1 MAAPIP
7 AMTASR
13 WRSEHLTKQMNFSRR
28 TIVKAKTL
36 GLAIVALLTVNGVA
50 RAQISDAAVKI
61 GVLTDH
67 SGGFAYLVGKHSVEA
82 AQMAVDDFGGKVLG
96 KPITV
101 VTADHQNKPDIAAT
115 LSRKWFDTEGVDAI
129 TDVAGSA
136 VALATQEIA
145 RSRNKILLISGAA
158 TTELTGKACSDTTT
172 QWSYD
177 TYAFAKGT
185 ASQVTKQGGD
195 SWFFL
200 TSDYAFGHSLQKDAS
215 HFVEES
221 GGKVIGSVRFPFGSP
236 DFSSYLLQA
245 QASKAKVIGLAM
257 SGADLLT
264 AIKQAREFGIVQSG
278 QDLASL
284 VIYINDIEGVGL
296 DVAQG
301 LTLTT
306 SFYWD
311 ADEATRAWSKRY
323 MERSGGFIPNLIT
336 AGTYASVLHYL
347 KAVQAAGTDEGKAVA
362 AKMREIPVNDFYNKN
377 VEVRADGRVMHKTY
391 LMKVKS
397 PSESKYRGD
406 YYKVLAEMSGEQSF
420 KPLVESQCPL
430 VAKK

>member
-1 MAAPIP
+1 M
-7 AMTASR
+7 
-13 WRSEHLTKQMNFSRR
+13 
-28 TIVKAKTL
+28 KANTL
-36 GLAIVALLTVNGVA
+36 GLAITVLLIVSGAAN
-50 RAQISDAAVKI
+50 AQISDDAVKI

-96 KPITV
+96 KSITI

-115 LSRKWFDTEGVDAI
+115 LSRKWFDTEGVDAV

-158 TTELTGKACSDTTT
+158 TTELTGKACSATTS

-185 ASQVTKQGGD
+185 ASQVTKQGGN

-215 HFVEES
+215 RFVEEN
-221 GGKVIGSVRFPFGSP
+221 GGKVLGSVRFPFGSP
-236 DFSSYLLQA
+236 DFSSFLLQA
-245 QASKAKVIGLAM
+245 QASKAQVIGLAM

-278 QDLASL
+278 QNLASL
-284 VIYINDIEGVGL
+284 VVYINDIESVGL
-296 DVAQG
+296 DIAQG

-311 ADEATRAWSKRY
+311 TNDETREWSKRF

-347 KAVQAAGTDEGKAVA
+347 KAVQAAGTDDGTVVA
-362 AKMREIPVNDFYNKN
+362 AKMREMPVNDFYNKN
-377 VEVRADGRVMHKTY
+377 VEIRADGRVMHKTY

-406 YYKVLAEMSGEQSF
+406 YYRALAEMSGEQSF
-420 KPLVESQCPL
+420 KPLADSQCPL
-430 VAKK
+430 IGNK

>member
-1 MAAPIP
+1 V
-7 AMTASR
+7 
-13 WRSEHLTKQMNFSRR
+13 R
-28 TIVKAKTL
+28 TTRI
-36 GLAIVALLTVNGVA
+36 GLTVAAMLMAGSA
-50 RAQISDAAVKI
+50 AQAQVSDNAVKI

-96 KPITV
+96 KPISV
-101 VTADHQNKPDIAAT
+101 VTADHQNKADIASAI
-115 LSRKWFDTEGVDAI
+115 SRKWFETEGVDTI

-145 RSRNKILLISGAA
+145 RSRGKVLLISGAA
-158 TTELTGKACSDTTT
+158 TTELTGKACSETTS

-195 SWFFL
+195 SWYFL
-200 TSDYAFGHSLQKDAS
+200 TSDYAFGHSLQRDAS
-215 HFVEES
+215 RFVEAS
-221 GGKVIGSVRFPFGSP
+221 GGKVLGSVRFPFGSP
-236 DFSSYLLQA
+236 DFSSFLLQA

-257 SGADLLT
+257 SGADLLS
-264 AIKQAREFGIVQSG
+264 AVKQAREFGIVQSG
-278 QDLASL
+278 QNLASL

-296 DVAQG
+296 NVAQG

-311 ADEATRAWSKRY
+311 ANDETRAWAKRF

-347 KAVQAAGTDEGKAVA
+347 KAVEAAGTDEGKAVA
-362 AKMREIPVNDFYNKN
+362 AKMKELPVNDFYNKN
-377 VEVRADGRVMHKTY
+377 VQIRADGRVMHKTF

-397 PSESKYRGD
+397 PADSKYRGD
-406 YYKVLAEMSGEQSF
+406 FYQQLAEMSGDESF
-420 KPLVESQCPL
+420 KPLAESECPL
-430 VAKK
+430 VKK

>member
-1 MAAPIP
+1 M
-7 AMTASR
+7 
-13 WRSEHLTKQMNFSRR
+13 R
-28 TIVKAKTL
+28 TTRI
-36 GLAIVALLTVNGVA
+36 GLTVAAMLMTCGA
-50 RAQISDAAVKI
+50 AQAQVSDDAVKI

-82 AQMAVDDFGGKVLG
+82 TQMAVDDFGGKVLG
-96 KPITV
+96 KPINV
-101 VTADHQNKPDIAAT
+101 VTADHQNKADIASAI
-115 LSRKWFDTEGVDAI
+115 SRKWFETEGVDTI

-145 RSRNKILLISGAA
+145 RSRGKVLLISGAA
-158 TTELTGKACSDTTT
+158 TTELTGKACSETTS

-195 SWFFL
+195 SWYFL
-200 TSDYAFGHSLQKDAS
+200 TSDYAFGHSLQRDAS
-215 HFVEES
+215 RFVEAS
-221 GGKVIGSVRFPFGSP
+221 GGKVLGAVRFPFGSP
-236 DFSSYLLQA
+236 DFSSFLLQA

-257 SGADLLT
+257 SGADLLS
-264 AIKQAREFGIVQSG
+264 AVKQAREFGIVQSG
-278 QDLASL
+278 QNLASL

-296 DVAQG
+296 NVAQG

-311 ADEATRAWSKRY
+311 ANDATRAWAKRF

-347 KAVQAAGTDEGKAVA
+347 KAVEAAGTDEGKAVA
-362 AKMREIPVNDFYNKN
+362 AKMKEMPVNDFYNKN
-377 VEVRADGRVMHKTY
+377 VKIRADGRVMHKTF

-397 PSESKYRGD
+397 PTDSKYRGD
-406 YYKVLAEMSGEQSF
+406 FYQQLAEMSGEESF
-420 KPLVESQCPL
+420 KPLAESECPL
-430 VAKK
+430 VKK

>member
-1 MAAPIP
+1 MWMA
-7 AMTASR
+7 TA
-13 WRSEHLTKQMNFSRR
+13 
-28 TIVKAKTL
+28 A
-36 GLAIVALLTVNGVA
+36 
-50 RAQISDAAVKI
+50 AQAQVSDNAVKI

-82 AQMAVDDFGGKVLG
+82 TQMAVDDFGGKVLG

-101 VTADHQNKPDIAAT
+101 VTADHQNKADIAAA
-115 LSRKWFDTEGVDAI
+115 LSRKWFETEGVDAI

-145 RSRNKILLISGAA
+145 RPRGKVLLISGAA
-158 TTELTGKACSDTTT
+158 TTELTGKACSATTS

-185 ASQVTKQGGD
+185 ASQVTKQGGN

-200 TSDYAFGHSLQKDAS
+200 TSDYAFGHSLQRDAS
-215 HFVEES
+215 HFVEEA
-221 GGKVIGSVRFPFGSP
+221 GGKVLGAVRFPFGSP
-236 DFSSYLLQA
+236 DFSSFLLQA

-257 SGADLLT
+257 SGADLLS

-278 QDLASL
+278 QSLASL
-284 VIYINDIEGVGL
+284 VIYINDIEGLGL
-296 DVAQG
+296 NVAQG

-311 ADEATRAWSKRY
+311 TDDETRAWAKRF
-323 MERSGGFIPNLIT
+323 MARSGGFIPNLIT

-347 KAVQAAGTDEGKAVA
+347 KAVEAAGTDEGKAVA
-362 AKMREIPVNDFYNKN
+362 AKMKEIPVNDFYNKN
-377 VEVRADGRVMHKTY
+377 VQIRQDGRVMHKTY
-391 LMKVKS
+391 LMRVKS
-397 PSESKYRGD
+397 PDQSKYRGD
-406 YYKVLAEMSGEQSF
+406 FYDVLAQMSGEQSF
-420 KPLVESQCPL
+420 RPLAGSECPL
-430 VAKK
+430 VK

>member
-1 MAAPIP
+1 
-7 AMTASR
+7 
-13 WRSEHLTKQMNFSRR
+13 L
-28 TIVKAKTL
+28 KARAL
-36 GLAIVALLTVNGVA
+36 GLFAAVTAASIASA
-50 RAQISDAAVKI
+50 QAQISDDAVKI

-96 KPITV
+96 KPIAV
-101 VTADHQNKPDIAAT
+101 VTADHQNKADIAAT
-115 LSRKWFDTEGVDAI
+115 LSRKWFEIEGVDAI

-136 VALATQEIA
+136 VALATQEVA
-145 RSRNKILLISGAA
+145 RSRHKILLISGAA
-158 TTELTGKACSDTTT
+158 TTELTGKSCSATTT

-177 TYAFAKGT
+177 TYSFAKGT
-185 ASQVTKQGGD
+185 ASQVTKQGGN

-200 TSDYAFGHSLQKDAS
+200 TSDYAFGHSLQNDAS
-215 HFVEES
+215 HFVEEN
-221 GGKVIGSVRFPFGSP
+221 GGKVLGSVRFPFGSP
-236 DFSSYLLQA
+236 DFSSFLLQA

-257 SGADLLT
+257 SGADLLS

-278 QDLASL
+278 QNLASL
-284 VIYINDIEGVGL
+284 VMYINDIEGIGL

-311 ADEATRAWSKRY
+311 MNEEIRVWSKRF

-347 KAVQAAGTDEGKAVA
+347 KAVRAAGTDEGKAVA
-362 AKMREIPVNDFYNKN
+362 AKMREMPVNDFYNKD
-377 VEVRADGRVMHKTY
+377 VEIRANGRVMHKTY

-420 KPLVESQCPL
+420 RPLSESQCTL
-430 VAKK
+430 VAK

>member
-1 MAAPIP
+1 MWMA
-7 AMTASR
+7 TA
-13 WRSEHLTKQMNFSRR
+13 
-28 TIVKAKTL
+28 A
-36 GLAIVALLTVNGVA
+36 
-50 RAQISDAAVKI
+50 AQAQVSDNAVKI

-82 AQMAVDDFGGKVLG
+82 TQMAVDDFGGKVLG

-101 VTADHQNKPDIAAT
+101 VTADHQNKADIAAA
-115 LSRKWFDTEGVDAI
+115 LSRKWFETEGVDAI

-145 RSRNKILLISGAA
+145 RPRGKVLLISGAA
-158 TTELTGKACSDTTT
+158 TTELTGKACSATTS

-185 ASQVTKQGGD
+185 ASQVTKQGGN

-200 TSDYAFGHSLQKDAS
+200 TSDYAFGHSLQRDAS
-215 HFVEES
+215 HFVEEA
-221 GGKVIGSVRFPFGSP
+221 GGKVLGAVRFPFGSP
-236 DFSSYLLQA
+236 DFSSFLLQA

-257 SGADLLT
+257 SGADLLS

-278 QDLASL
+278 QSLASL
-284 VIYINDIEGVGL
+284 VIYINDIEGLGL
-296 DVAQG
+296 NVAQG

-311 ADEATRAWSKRY
+311 TDDETRAWAKRF
-323 MERSGGFIPNLIT
+323 MARSGGFIPNLIT

-347 KAVQAAGTDEGKAVA
+347 KAVEAAGTDEGKAVA
-362 AKMREIPVNDFYNKN
+362 AKMKEMPVNDFYNKN
-377 VEVRADGRVMHKTY
+377 VQIRQDGRVMHKTY
-391 LMKVKS
+391 LMRVKS
-397 PSESKYRGD
+397 PDQSKYRGD
-406 YYKVLAEMSGEQSF
+406 FYDVLAQMSGEQSF
-420 KPLVESQCPL
+420 RPLAGSECPL
-430 VAKK
+430 VK

>member
-1 MAAPIP
+1 M
-7 AMTASR
+7 R
-13 WRSEHLTKQMNFSRR
+13 
-28 TIVKAKTL
+28 AKTL
-36 GLAIVALLTVNGVA
+36 GLAIAAMLTVSSVA
-50 RAQISDAAVKI
+50 HAQISDDAVKI

-158 TTELTGKACSDTTT
+158 TTELTGKACSTTTT

-185 ASQVTKQGGD
+185 ASQVTKQGGN

-215 HFVEES
+215 RFVEES

-236 DFSSYLLQA
+236 DFSSFLLQA
-245 QASKAKVIGLAM
+245 QAYKAKVIGLAM
-257 SGADLLT
+257 SGADLLN

-278 QDLASL
+278 QSLASL

-296 DVAQG
+296 DIAQG

-311 ADEATRAWSKRY
+311 TDETTRAWSKRF

-347 KAVQAAGTDEGKAVA
+347 KAVQAAGTDDGKAVA
-362 AKMREIPVNDFYNKN
+362 AKMREMPVNDFYNKN

-406 YYKVLAEMSGEQSF
+406 YYQVLAEMSGEQSF
-420 KPLVESQCPL
+420 KPLADSQCPL
-430 VAKK
+430 IGNK

>member
-1 MAAPIP
+1 
-7 AMTASR
+7 
-13 WRSEHLTKQMNFSRR
+13 
-28 TIVKAKTL
+28 V
-36 GLAIVALLTVNGVA
+36 
-50 RAQISDAAVKI
+50 SDDAVKI

-82 AQMAVDDFGGKVLG
+82 TQMAVDDFGGKVLG

-101 VTADHQNKPDIAAT
+101 VTADHQNKADIAAA
-115 LSRKWFDTEGVDAI
+115 LSRKWFETEGVDAI

-145 RSRNKILLISGAA
+145 RPRGKVLLISGAA
-158 TTELTGKACSDTTT
+158 TTELTGKACSATTS

-185 ASQVTKQGGD
+185 ASQVTKQGGN

-200 TSDYAFGHSLQKDAS
+200 TSDYAFGHSLQRDAS
-215 HFVEES
+215 HFVEEA
-221 GGKVIGSVRFPFGSP
+221 GGKVLGAVRFPFGSP
-236 DFSSYLLQA
+236 DFSSFLLQA

-257 SGADLLT
+257 SGADLLS

-278 QDLASL
+278 QSLASL
-284 VIYINDIEGVGL
+284 VIYINDIEGLGL
-296 DVAQG
+296 NVAQG

-311 ADEATRAWSKRY
+311 TDDETRAWAKRF
-323 MERSGGFIPNLIT
+323 MARSGGFIPNLIT

-347 KAVQAAGTDEGKAVA
+347 KAVEAAGTDEGKAVA
-362 AKMREIPVNDFYNKN
+362 AKMKEMPVNDFYNKN
-377 VEVRADGRVMHKTY
+377 VQIRQDGRVMHKTY
-391 LMKVKS
+391 LMRVKS
-397 PSESKYRGD
+397 PDQSKYRGD
-406 YYKVLAEMSGEQSF
+406 FYDVLAQMSGEQSF
-420 KPLVESQCPL
+420 RPLAGSECPL
-430 VAKK
+430 VK

>member
-1 MAAPIP
+1 M
-7 AMTASR
+7 
-13 WRSEHLTKQMNFSRR
+13 R
-28 TIVKAKTL
+28 TTRI
-36 GLAIVALLTVNGVA
+36 GLTVA
-50 RAQISDAAVKI
+50 AMLMASSALQAQVSDDAVKI

-67 SGGFAYLVGKHSVEA
+67 SGGFAYLVGKYSVEA
-82 AQMAVDDFGGKVLG
+82 TQMAVDDFGGKVLG
-96 KPITV
+96 KPISV
-101 VTADHQNKPDIAAT
+101 ITADHQNKADIASA
-115 LSRKWFDTEGVDAI
+115 LSRKWFETEGVDTI

-145 RSRNKILLISGAA
+145 RSRGKVLLISGAA
-158 TTELTGKACSDTTT
+158 TTELTGKACSATTS

-195 SWFFL
+195 SWYFL
-200 TSDYAFGHSLQKDAS
+200 TSDYAFGHSLQRDAS
-215 HFVEES
+215 HFVTES
-221 GGKVIGSVRFPFGSP
+221 GGKVLGSVRFPFGSP
-236 DFSSYLLQA
+236 DFSSFLLQA

-257 SGADLLT
+257 SGADLLS

-278 QDLASL
+278 QSLASL
-284 VIYINDIEGVGL
+284 VVYINDIEGVGL
-296 DVAQG
+296 NIAEG

-311 ADEATRAWSKRY
+311 ANDETRAWAKRF

-347 KAVQAAGTDEGKAVA
+347 KAVEAAGTDEGKAVA
-362 AKMREIPVNDFYNKN
+362 AKMKELPVNDFYNKN
-377 VEVRADGRVMHKTY
+377 VQIRQDGRVMHKTF

-397 PSESKYRGD
+397 PAQSKYRGD
-406 YYKVLAEMSGEQSF
+406 FYQQLAEMSGEQSF
-420 KPLVESQCPL
+420 KPLAGSECPL
-430 VAKK
+430 AK

>member
-1 MAAPIP
+1 M
-7 AMTASR
+7 
-13 WRSEHLTKQMNFSRR
+13 R
-28 TIVKAKTL
+28 TTRI
-36 GLAIVALLTVNGVA
+36 GLTVAAMLMATSAVQ
-50 RAQISDAAVKI
+50 AQVSGDAVKI

-96 KPITV
+96 KPISV
-101 VTADHQNKPDIAAT
+101 ITADHQNKADIASAI
-115 LSRKWFDTEGVDAI
+115 SRRWFETEGVDTI

-145 RSRNKILLISGAA
+145 RSRGKVLLISGAA
-158 TTELTGKACSDTTT
+158 TTELTGKACSETTS

-195 SWFFL
+195 SWYFL
-200 TSDYAFGHSLQKDAS
+200 TSDYAFGHSLQRDAS
-215 HFVEES
+215 RFVEAS
-221 GGKVIGSVRFPFGSP
+221 GGKVLGAVRFPFGSP
-236 DFSSYLLQA
+236 DFSSFLLQA

-257 SGADLLT
+257 SGADLLS
-264 AIKQAREFGIVQSG
+264 AIKQAREFGIVQAG
-278 QDLASL
+278 QNLASL

-296 DVAQG
+296 NVAQG

-311 ADEATRAWSKRY
+311 ANDETRAWAKRF

-347 KAVQAAGTDEGKAVA
+347 KAVEAAGTDEGKAVA
-362 AKMREIPVNDFYNKN
+362 AKMKELPVNDFYNKN
-377 VEVRADGRVMHKTY
+377 VQIRADGRVMHKTF

-397 PSESKYRGD
+397 PAESKYRGD
-406 YYKVLAEMSGEQSF
+406 FYQQLAEMSGDESF
-420 KPLVESQCPL
+420 KPLSESECPL
-430 VAKK
+430 VKK

>member
-1 MAAPIP
+1 M
-7 AMTASR
+7 
-13 WRSEHLTKQMNFSRR
+13 
-28 TIVKAKTL
+28 KAKTL
-36 GLAIVALLTVNGVA
+36 GLAITALLIVSGA
-50 RAQISDAAVKI
+50 ASAQISDDAVKI

-96 KPITV
+96 KPITI

-115 LSRKWFDTEGVDAI
+115 LSRKWFETEGVDAV

-158 TTELTGKACSDTTT
+158 TTELTGKACSATSS

-185 ASQVTKQGGD
+185 ASQVTKQGGN

-215 HFVEES
+215 RFVEES
-221 GGKVIGSVRFPFGSP
+221 GGKVLGSVRFPFGSP
-236 DFSSYLLQA
+236 DFSSFLLQA
-245 QASKAKVIGLAM
+245 QASKAQVIGLAT

-278 QDLASL
+278 QNLASL
-284 VIYINDIEGVGL
+284 VVYINDIESVGL
-296 DVAQG
+296 DIAQG

-311 ADEATRAWSKRY
+311 TNDETREWSKRF

-347 KAVQAAGTDEGKAVA
+347 KAVQAAGTDDGTVVATKMQKCPSMLLQQERGNPRRRSRHAQDLPHEGEVA
-362 AKMREIPVNDFYNKN
+362 IRVKVSRRLLSGTCRDVG
-377 VEVRADGRVMHKTY
+377 RAILQTACRQ
-391 LMKVKS
+391 
-397 PSESKYRGD
+397 P
-406 YYKVLAEMSGEQSF
+406 MSANRQ
-420 KPLVESQCPL
+420 Q
-430 VAKK
+430 VA

>member
-1 MAAPIP
+1 M
-7 AMTASR
+7 
-13 WRSEHLTKQMNFSRR
+13 
-28 TIVKAKTL
+28 KTRI
-36 GLAIVALLTVNGVA
+36 GLTVAAMLMACGA
-50 RAQISDAAVKI
+50 AQAQVSDDAVKI

-96 KPITV
+96 KPISV
-101 VTADHQNKPDIAAT
+101 VTADHQNKADIASAI
-115 LSRKWFDTEGVDAI
+115 SRKWFETEGIDTI

-145 RSRNKILLISGAA
+145 RSRGKVLLISGAA
-158 TTELTGKACSDTTT
+158 TTELTGKACSETTS

-177 TYAFAKGT
+177 TYSFAKGT

-195 SWFFL
+195 SWYFL
-200 TSDYAFGHSLQKDAS
+200 TSDYAFGHSLQRDAS
-215 HFVEES
+215 RFVEAS
-221 GGKVIGSVRFPFGSP
+221 GGKVLGSVRFPFGSP
-236 DFSSYLLQA
+236 DFSSFLLQA

-257 SGADLLT
+257 SGADLLS

-278 QDLASL
+278 QSLASL

-296 DVAQG
+296 NVAQG

-311 ADEATRAWSKRY
+311 ANDETRAWAKRF

-362 AKMREIPVNDFYNKN
+362 AKMKELPVNDFYNKN
-377 VEVRADGRVMHKTY
+377 VQIRADGRVMHKTF

-397 PSESKYRGD
+397 PAESKYRGD
-406 YYKVLAEMSGEQSF
+406 FYQQLAAMSGEDSY
-420 KPLVESQCPL
+420 KPLSESECPL
-430 VAKK
+430 VKK

>member
-1 MAAPIP
+1 MK
-7 AMTASR
+7 T
-13 WRSEHLTKQMNFSRR
+13 
-28 TIVKAKTL
+28 KTL
-36 GLAIVALLTVNGVA
+36 GAAISAFLIVSGSA
-50 RAQISDAAVKI
+50 RAQISDEAVKI

-67 SGGFAYLVGKHSVEA
+67 SGGFAYLVGKHSVQA

-115 LSRKWFDTEGVDAI
+115 LSRKWFETEGVDAV

-145 RSRNKILLISGAA
+145 RSRNKVLLISGAA
-158 TTELTGKACSDTTT
+158 TTELTGKACSATTS

-185 ASQVTKQGGD
+185 ASQVTKQGGK
-195 SWFFL
+195 SWYFL
-200 TSDYAFGHSLQKDAS
+200 TSDYAFGHSLQKDAIR
-215 HFVEES
+215 FVEES
-221 GGKVIGSVRFPFGSP
+221 GGKVAGSVRFPFGSP
-236 DFSSYLLQA
+236 DFSSFLLQA
-245 QASKAKVIGLAM
+245 QASKAQVIGLAM

-278 QDLASL
+278 QNLASL
-284 VIYINDIEGVGL
+284 VVYINDIESVGL
-296 DVAQG
+296 DIAQG

-311 ADEATRAWSKRY
+311 ANDETREWSKRF
-323 MERSGGFIPNLIT
+323 MQRSGGFIPNLIT

-347 KAVQAAGTDEGKAVA
+347 KAVQASGTDDGAVVA

-377 VEVRADGRVMHKTY
+377 VEIRADGRVMHKTY

-406 YYKVLAEMSGEQSF
+406 YYQSLAEMAGEQSF
-420 KPLVESQCPL
+420 KPLSESQCPL
-430 VAKK
+430 IGKK

>member
-1 MAAPIP
+1 M
-7 AMTASR
+7 
-13 WRSEHLTKQMNFSRR
+13 RR
-28 TIVKAKTL
+28 TRI
-36 GLAIVALLTVNGVA
+36 GLTVAAMLMAGSA
-50 RAQISDAAVKI
+50 AQAQVSDDAVKI

-82 AQMAVDDFGGKVLG
+82 TQMAVDDFGGKVLG
-96 KPITV
+96 KPISV
-101 VTADHQNKPDIAAT
+101 VTADHQNKADIASAI
-115 LSRKWFDTEGVDAI
+115 SRKWFETEGVDTI

-145 RSRNKILLISGAA
+145 RSRGKVLLISGAA
-158 TTELTGKACSDTTT
+158 TTELTGKACSETTS

-195 SWFFL
+195 SWYFL
-200 TSDYAFGHSLQKDAS
+200 TSDYAFGHSLQRDAS
-215 HFVEES
+215 RFVEAS
-221 GGKVIGSVRFPFGSP
+221 GGKVLGSVRFPFGSP
-236 DFSSYLLQA
+236 DFSSFLLQA

-257 SGADLLT
+257 SGADLLS
-264 AIKQAREFGIVQSG
+264 AVKQAREFGIVQSG
-278 QDLASL
+278 QNLASL

-296 DVAQG
+296 NVAQG

-311 ADEATRAWSKRY
+311 ANDETRAWAKRF

-347 KAVQAAGTDEGKAVA
+347 KAVEAAGTDEGKAVA
-362 AKMREIPVNDFYNKN
+362 AKMKELPVNDFYNKN
-377 VEVRADGRVMHKTY
+377 VQIRADGRVMHKTF

-397 PSESKYRGD
+397 PADSKYRGD
-406 YYKVLAEMSGEQSF
+406 FYQQLAAMSGDESF
-420 KPLVESQCPL
+420 KPLAESECPL
-430 VAKK
+430 VKK

>member
-1 MAAPIP
+1 M
-7 AMTASR
+7 
-13 WRSEHLTKQMNFSRR
+13 R
-28 TIVKAKTL
+28 TTRI
-36 GLAIVALLTVNGVA
+36 GLTVAAMLMAGSA
-50 RAQISDAAVKI
+50 AQAQVSDDAVKI

-82 AQMAVDDFGGKVLG
+82 TQMAVDDFGGKVLG
-96 KPITV
+96 KPISV
-101 VTADHQNKPDIAAT
+101 VTADHQNKADIASAI
-115 LSRKWFDTEGVDAI
+115 SRKWFETEGVDTI

-145 RSRNKILLISGAA
+145 RSRGKVLLISGAA
-158 TTELTGKACSDTTT
+158 TTELTGKACSETTS

-195 SWFFL
+195 SWYFL
-200 TSDYAFGHSLQKDAS
+200 TSDYAFGHSLQRDAS
-215 HFVEES
+215 RFVEVS
-221 GGKVIGSVRFPFGSP
+221 GGKVLGSVRFPFGSP
-236 DFSSYLLQA
+236 DFSSFLLQA

-257 SGADLLT
+257 SGADLLS
-264 AIKQAREFGIVQSG
+264 AVKQAREFGIVQSG
-278 QDLASL
+278 QNLASL

-296 DVAQG
+296 NVAQG

-311 ADEATRAWSKRY
+311 ANDETRAWAKRF

-347 KAVQAAGTDEGKAVA
+347 KAVEAAGTDEGKAVA
-362 AKMREIPVNDFYNKN
+362 AKMKEMPVNDFYNKN
-377 VEVRADGRVMHKTY
+377 VQIRADGRVMHKTF

-397 PSESKYRGD
+397 PADSKYRGD
-406 YYKVLAEMSGEQSF
+406 FYQQLAAMSGDESF
-420 KPLVESQCPL
+420 KPLAESECPL
-430 VAKK
+430 VKK

>member
-1 MAAPIP
+1 MAAQTPDT
-7 AMTASR
+7 TASR
-13 WRSEHLTKQMNFSRR
+13 CRSEPHNRIQREEI
-28 TIVKAKTL
+28 IVKTTRIGLTL
-36 GLAIVALLTVNGVA
+36 AAMLMACGA
-50 RAQISDAAVKI
+50 AQAQVSDNAVKI

-82 AQMAVDDFGGKVLG
+82 TQMAVDDFGGKVLG

-101 VTADHQNKPDIAAT
+101 VTADHQNKADIASAI
-115 LSRKWFDTEGVDAI
+115 SRKWFETEGVDTI

-145 RSRNKILLISGAA
+145 RSRGKVLLISGAA
-158 TTELTGKACSDTTT
+158 TTELTGKACSETTS

-177 TYAFAKGT
+177 TYSFAKGT

-195 SWFFL
+195 SWYFL
-200 TSDYAFGHSLQKDAS
+200 TSDYAFGHSLQRDAS
-215 HFVEES
+215 RFVEAS
-221 GGKVIGSVRFPFGSP
+221 GGKVLGAVRFPFGSP
-236 DFSSYLLQA
+236 DFSSFLLQA

-257 SGADLLT
+257 SGADLLS

-278 QDLASL
+278 QNLASL

-296 DVAQG
+296 NVAQG

-311 ADEATRAWSKRY
+311 ANDETRAWAKRF

-347 KAVQAAGTDEGKAVA
+347 KAVEAVGTDEGKAVA
-362 AKMREIPVNDFYNKN
+362 AKMKELPVNDFYNKN
-377 VEVRADGRVMHKTY
+377 VQIRADGRVMHKTF

-397 PSESKYRGD
+397 PAESKYRGD
-406 YYKVLAEMSGEQSF
+406 FYQQLAAMSGDESY
-420 KPLVESQCPL
+420 KPLSESECPL
-430 VAKK
+430 VKK

>member
-1 MAAPIP
+1 MLMAGSA
-7 AMTASR
+7 
-13 WRSEHLTKQMNFSRR
+13 
-28 TIVKAKTL
+28 
-36 GLAIVALLTVNGVA
+36 
-50 RAQISDAAVKI
+50 AQAQVSDNAVKI

-96 KPITV
+96 KPISV
-101 VTADHQNKPDIAAT
+101 VTADHQNKADIASAI
-115 LSRKWFDTEGVDAI
+115 SRKWFETEGVDTI

-145 RSRNKILLISGAA
+145 RSRGKVLLISGAA
-158 TTELTGKACSDTTT
+158 TTELTGKACSETTS

-195 SWFFL
+195 SWYFL
-200 TSDYAFGHSLQKDAS
+200 TSDYAFGHSLQRDAS
-215 HFVEES
+215 RFVEAS
-221 GGKVIGSVRFPFGSP
+221 GGKVLGSVRFPFGSP
-236 DFSSYLLQA
+236 DFSSFLLQA

-257 SGADLLT
+257 SGADLLS
-264 AIKQAREFGIVQSG
+264 AVKQAREFGIVQSG
-278 QDLASL
+278 QNLASL

-296 DVAQG
+296 NVAQG

-311 ADEATRAWSKRY
+311 ANDQTRAWAKRF

-347 KAVQAAGTDEGKAVA
+347 KAVEAAGTDEGKAVA
-362 AKMREIPVNDFYNKN
+362 AKMKELPVNDFYNKN
-377 VEVRADGRVMHKTY
+377 VQIRADGRVMHKTF

-397 PSESKYRGD
+397 PADSKYRGD
-406 YYKVLAEMSGEQSF
+406 FYQQLAEMSGDESF
-420 KPLVESQCPL
+420 KPLAESECPL
-430 VAKK
+430 VKK

>member
-1 MAAPIP
+1 MKTTRIGLTLAAMLMACGA
-7 AMTASR
+7 
-13 WRSEHLTKQMNFSRR
+13 
-28 TIVKAKTL
+28 
-36 GLAIVALLTVNGVA
+36 
-50 RAQISDAAVKI
+50 AQAQVSDNAVKI

-82 AQMAVDDFGGKVLG
+82 TQMAVDDFGGKVHG

-101 VTADHQNKPDIAAT
+101 VTADHQNKADIASAI
-115 LSRKWFDTEGVDAI
+115 SRKWFETEGVDTI

-145 RSRNKILLISGAA
+145 RSRGKVLLISGAA
-158 TTELTGKACSDTTT
+158 TTELTGKACSETTS

-177 TYAFAKGT
+177 TYSFAKGT

-195 SWFFL
+195 SWYFL
-200 TSDYAFGHSLQKDAS
+200 TSDYAFGHSLQRDAS
-215 HFVEES
+215 RFVEAS
-221 GGKVIGSVRFPFGSP
+221 GGKVLGAVRFPFGSP
-236 DFSSYLLQA
+236 DFSSFLLQA

-257 SGADLLT
+257 SGADLLS

-278 QDLASL
+278 QSLASL

-296 DVAQG
+296 NVAQG

-311 ADEATRAWSKRY
+311 ANDETRAWAKRF

-347 KAVQAAGTDEGKAVA
+347 KAVEAAGTDEGKAVA
-362 AKMREIPVNDFYNKN
+362 AKMKELPVNDFYNKN
-377 VEVRADGRVMHKTY
+377 VQIRADGRVMHKTF

-397 PSESKYRGD
+397 PAESKYRGD
-406 YYKVLAEMSGEQSF
+406 FYQQLAAMSGDESY
-420 KPLVESQCPL
+420 KPLSESECPL
-430 VAKK
+430 VKK

>member
-1 MAAPIP
+1 M
-7 AMTASR
+7 
-13 WRSEHLTKQMNFSRR
+13 
-28 TIVKAKTL
+28 KTTRI
-36 GLAIVALLTVNGVA
+36 GLTVAAMLMACGA
-50 RAQISDAAVKI
+50 AQAQVSDDAVKI

-82 AQMAVDDFGGKVLG
+82 TQMAVDDFGGKVLG

-101 VTADHQNKPDIAAT
+101 VTADHQNKADIASAI
-115 LSRKWFDTEGVDAI
+115 SRKWFETEGVDTI

-145 RSRNKILLISGAA
+145 RSRGKVLLISGAA
-158 TTELTGKACSDTTT
+158 TTELTGKACSETTS

-195 SWFFL
+195 SWYFL
-200 TSDYAFGHSLQKDAS
+200 TSDYAFGHSLQRDAS
-215 HFVEES
+215 RFVEAS
-221 GGKVIGSVRFPFGSP
+221 GGKVLGSVRFPFGSP
-236 DFSSYLLQA
+236 DFSSFLLQA

-257 SGADLLT
+257 SGADLLS
-264 AIKQAREFGIVQSG
+264 AVKQAREFGIVQSG
-278 QDLASL
+278 QNLASL

-296 DVAQG
+296 NVAQG

-311 ADEATRAWSKRY
+311 ANDETRAWAKRF

-362 AKMREIPVNDFYNKN
+362 AKMKELPVNDFYNKN
-377 VEVRADGRVMHKTY
+377 VQIRADGRVMHKTF

-397 PSESKYRGD
+397 PADSKYRGD
-406 YYKVLAEMSGEQSF
+406 FYQQLAEMSGDESF
-420 KPLVESQCPL
+420 KPLAESECPL
-430 VAKK
+430 VKK

>member
-1 MAAPIP
+1 M
-7 AMTASR
+7 
-13 WRSEHLTKQMNFSRR
+13 
-28 TIVKAKTL
+28 KTRI
-36 GLAIVALLTVNGVA
+36 GLTVAAMLMACGA
-50 RAQISDAAVKI
+50 AQAQVSDDAVKI

-96 KPITV
+96 KPISV
-101 VTADHQNKPDIAAT
+101 VTADHQNKADIASAI
-115 LSRKWFDTEGVDAI
+115 SRKWFETEGVDTI

-145 RSRNKILLISGAA
+145 RSRGKVLLISGAA
-158 TTELTGKACSDTTT
+158 TTELTGKACSETTS

-177 TYAFAKGT
+177 TYSFAKGT

-195 SWFFL
+195 SWYFL
-200 TSDYAFGHSLQKDAS
+200 TSDYAFGHSLQRDAS
-215 HFVEES
+215 RFVEAS
-221 GGKVIGSVRFPFGSP
+221 GGKVLGSVRFPFGSP
-236 DFSSYLLQA
+236 DFSSFLLQA

-257 SGADLLT
+257 SGADLLS

-278 QDLASL
+278 QSLASL

-296 DVAQG
+296 NVAQG

-311 ADEATRAWSKRY
+311 ANDETRAWAKRF

-362 AKMREIPVNDFYNKN
+362 AKMKELPVNDFYNKN
-377 VEVRADGRVMHKTY
+377 VQIRADGRVMHKTF

-397 PSESKYRGD
+397 PAESKYRGD
-406 YYKVLAEMSGEQSF
+406 FYQQLAAMSGEDSY
-420 KPLVESQCPL
+420 KPLSESECPL
-430 VAKK
+430 VKK

>member
-1 MAAPIP
+1 M
-7 AMTASR
+7 
-13 WRSEHLTKQMNFSRR
+13 
-28 TIVKAKTL
+28 KARTL
-36 GLAIVALLTVNGVA
+36 GLLVAAMMASSATVQ
-50 RAQISDAAVKI
+50 AQISDDTVKI
-61 GVLTDH
+61 GVMTDH

-82 AQMAVDDFGGKVLG
+82 TQMAVDDFGGKVLG
-96 KPITV
+96 KPIV
-101 VTADHQNKPDIAAT
+101 VITADHQNKADIAST
-115 LSRKWFDTEGVDAI
+115 LSRKWFETEGVDSI

-136 VALATQEIA
+136 VALATQEVA

-158 TTELTGKACSDTTT
+158 TTELTGKSCSATTT

-177 TYAFAKGT
+177 TYSFAKGT
-185 ASQVTKQGGD
+185 ASQVTKQGGN

-200 TSDYAFGHSLQKDAS
+200 TSDYAFGHSLQNEAS
-215 HFVEES
+215 RFVEAN
-221 GGKVIGSVRFPFGSP
+221 GGKVVGSVRFPFGSP
-236 DFSSYLLQA
+236 DFSSFLLQA

-257 SGADLLT
+257 SGADLLS

-278 QDLASL
+278 QNLASL
-284 VIYINDIEGVGL
+284 VVYINDIEGVGL

-311 ADEATRAWSKRY
+311 TDEETRAWSKRF

-336 AGTYASVLHYL
+336 AGTYASVTHYL
-347 KAVQAAGTDEGKAVA
+347 KAVQAAGTDDGKAVA
-362 AKMREIPVNDFYNKN
+362 AKMREMPVNDFYNKN
-377 VEVRADGRVMHKTY
+377 VEIRADGRVMHKTY

-406 YYKVLAEMSGEQSF
+406 FYQVLAEMSGEQSF
-420 KPLVESQCPL
+420 RPLSESQCPL
-430 VAKK
+430 VEKK

>member
-1 MAAPIP
+1 
-7 AMTASR
+7 
-13 WRSEHLTKQMNFSRR
+13 
-28 TIVKAKTL
+28 V
-36 GLAIVALLTVNGVA
+36 AIAALLTVNGVA
-50 RAQISDAAVKI
+50 RAQISDDVVKI

-101 VTADHQNKPDIAAT
+101 VTADQQNKPDIAAT
-115 LSRKWFDTEGVDAI
+115 LGRKWFDTEGVDAI

-145 RSRNKILLISGAA
+145 RPRNKILLISGAA
-158 TTELTGKACSDTTT
+158 TTELTGKACSATTT

-311 ADEATRAWSKRY
+311 ADDATRAWSKRF

-397 PSESKYRGD
+397 PAESKYRGD

-420 KPLVESQCPL
+420 KPLAESQCPL
-430 VAKK
+430 VGKK

>member
-1 MAAPIP
+1 MK
-7 AMTASR
+7 TSR
-13 WRSEHLTKQMNFSRR
+13 
-28 TIVKAKTL
+28 I
-36 GLAIVALLTVNGVA
+36 GLTVAAMLMACGA
-50 RAQISDAAVKI
+50 AQAQVSDDAVKI

-82 AQMAVDDFGGKVLG
+82 TQMAVDDFGGKVLG

-101 VTADHQNKPDIAAT
+101 VTADHQNKADIASAI
-115 LSRKWFDTEGVDAI
+115 SRKWFETEGVDTI

-145 RSRNKILLISGAA
+145 RTRGKVLLISGAA
-158 TTELTGKACSDTTT
+158 TTELTGKACSATTS

-200 TSDYAFGHSLQKDAS
+200 TSDYAFGHSLQRDAS
-215 HFVEES
+215 HFVTES
-221 GGKVIGSVRFPFGSP
+221 GGKVLGSVRFPFGSP
-236 DFSSYLLQA
+236 DFSSFLLQA

-257 SGADLLT
+257 SGADLLS

-278 QDLASL
+278 QNLASL

-296 DVAQG
+296 NVAQG

-311 ADEATRAWSKRY
+311 TNEETRAWAKRF

-347 KAVQAAGTDEGKAVA
+347 KAVEAAGTDEGKAVA
-362 AKMREIPVNDFYNKN
+362 AKMKELPVNDFYNKN
-377 VEVRADGRVMHKTY
+377 VQIRQDGRVMHKTY

-397 PSESKYRGD
+397 PEQSKYRGD
-406 YYKVLAEMSGEQSF
+406 FYQVLAEMSGEDSF
-420 KPLVESQCPL
+420 RPLAESECPL
-430 VAKK
+430 VKK

>member
-1 MAAPIP
+1 V
-7 AMTASR
+7 
-13 WRSEHLTKQMNFSRR
+13 R
-28 TIVKAKTL
+28 TTRI
-36 GLAIVALLTVNGVA
+36 GLTVAAMLMATSAVQ
-50 RAQISDAAVKI
+50 AQVSGDAVKI

-96 KPITV
+96 KPISV
-101 VTADHQNKPDIAAT
+101 ITADHQNKADIASAI
-115 LSRKWFDTEGVDAI
+115 SRRWFETEGVDTI

-145 RSRNKILLISGAA
+145 RSRGKVLLISGAA
-158 TTELTGKACSDTTT
+158 TTELTGKACSETTS

-195 SWFFL
+195 SWYFL
-200 TSDYAFGHSLQKDAS
+200 TSDYAFGHSLQRDAS
-215 HFVEES
+215 RFVEAS
-221 GGKVIGSVRFPFGSP
+221 GGKVLGAVRFPFGSP
-236 DFSSYLLQA
+236 DFSSFLLQA

-257 SGADLLT
+257 SGADLLS
-264 AIKQAREFGIVQSG
+264 AIKQAREFGIVQAG
-278 QDLASL
+278 QNLASL

-296 DVAQG
+296 NVAQG

-311 ADEATRAWSKRY
+311 ANDETRAWAKRF

-347 KAVQAAGTDEGKAVA
+347 KAVEAAGTDEGKAVA
-362 AKMREIPVNDFYNKN
+362 AKMKELPVNDFYNKN
-377 VEVRADGRVMHKTY
+377 VQIRADGRVMHKTF

-397 PSESKYRGD
+397 PAESKYRGD
-406 YYKVLAEMSGEQSF
+406 FYQQLAEMSGDESF
-420 KPLVESQCPL
+420 KPLSESECPL
-430 VAKK
+430 VKK

>member
-1 MAAPIP
+1 MRGI
-7 AMTASR
+7 R
-13 WRSEHLTKQMNFSRR
+13 
-28 TIVKAKTL
+28 I
-36 GLAIVALLTVNGVA
+36 GLAAVAMWMATA
-50 RAQISDAAVKI
+50 AAQAQVSDDAVKI

-82 AQMAVDDFGGKVLG
+82 TQMAVDDFGGKVLG

-101 VTADHQNKPDIAAT
+101 VTADHQNKADIAAA
-115 LSRKWFDTEGVDAI
+115 LSRKWFETEGVDAI

-145 RSRNKILLISGAA
+145 RPRGKVLLISGAA
-158 TTELTGKACSDTTT
+158 TTELTGKACSATTS

-185 ASQVTKQGGD
+185 ASQVTKQGGN

-200 TSDYAFGHSLQKDAS
+200 TSDYAFGHSLQRDAS
-215 HFVEES
+215 HFVEEA
-221 GGKVIGSVRFPFGSP
+221 GGKVLGAVRFPFGSP
-236 DFSSYLLQA
+236 DFSSFLLQA

-257 SGADLLT
+257 SGADLLS

-278 QDLASL
+278 QSLASL
-284 VIYINDIEGVGL
+284 VIYINDIEGLGL
-296 DVAQG
+296 NVAQG

-311 ADEATRAWSKRY
+311 TDDETRAWAKRF
-323 MERSGGFIPNLIT
+323 MARSGGFIPNLIT

-347 KAVQAAGTDEGKAVA
+347 KAVEAAGTDEGKAVA
-362 AKMREIPVNDFYNKN
+362 AKMKEMPVNDFYNKN
-377 VEVRADGRVMHKTY
+377 VQIRQDGRVMHKTY
-391 LMKVKS
+391 LMRVKS
-397 PSESKYRGD
+397 PDQSKYRGD
-406 YYKVLAEMSGEQSF
+406 FYDVLAQMSGEQSF
-420 KPLVESQCPL
+420 RPLAGSECPL
-430 VAKK
+430 VK

>member
-1 MAAPIP
+1 M
-7 AMTASR
+7 
-13 WRSEHLTKQMNFSRR
+13 R
-28 TIVKAKTL
+28 TTRI
-36 GLAIVALLTVNGVA
+36 GLTVAAMLMAGSA
-50 RAQISDAAVKI
+50 AQAQVSDDAVKI

-82 AQMAVDDFGGKVLG
+82 TQMAVDDFGGKVLG
-96 KPITV
+96 KPISV
-101 VTADHQNKPDIAAT
+101 VTADHQNKADIASAI
-115 LSRKWFDTEGVDAI
+115 SRKWFETEGVDTI

-145 RSRNKILLISGAA
+145 RSRGKVLLISGAA
-158 TTELTGKACSDTTT
+158 TTELTGKACSETTS

-195 SWFFL
+195 SWYFL
-200 TSDYAFGHSLQKDAS
+200 TSDYAFGHSLQRDAS
-215 HFVEES
+215 RFVEAS
-221 GGKVIGSVRFPFGSP
+221 GGKVLGSVRFPFGSP
-236 DFSSYLLQA
+236 DFSSFLLQA

-257 SGADLLT
+257 SGADILS
-264 AIKQAREFGIVQSG
+264 AVKQAREFGIVQSG
-278 QDLASL
+278 QNLASL

-296 DVAQG
+296 NVAQG

-311 ADEATRAWSKRY
+311 ANDETRAWAKRF

-347 KAVQAAGTDEGKAVA
+347 KAVEAAGTDEGKAVA
-362 AKMREIPVNDFYNKN
+362 AKMKEMPVNDFYNKN
-377 VEVRADGRVMHKTY
+377 VQIRADGRVMHKTI

-397 PSESKYRGD
+397 PADSKYRGD
-406 YYKVLAEMSGEQSF
+406 FYQQLAAMSGDESF
-420 KPLVESQCPL
+420 KPLAESECPL
-430 VAKK
+430 VKK

>member
-1 MAAPIP
+1 MKTTRIGLTLAAMLMACGA
-7 AMTASR
+7 
-13 WRSEHLTKQMNFSRR
+13 
-28 TIVKAKTL
+28 
-36 GLAIVALLTVNGVA
+36 
-50 RAQISDAAVKI
+50 AQAQVSDNAVKI

-82 AQMAVDDFGGKVLG
+82 TQMAVDDFGGKVLG

-101 VTADHQNKPDIAAT
+101 VTADHQNKADIASAI
-115 LSRKWFDTEGVDAI
+115 SRKWFETEGVDTI

-145 RSRNKILLISGAA
+145 RSRGKVLLISGAA
-158 TTELTGKACSDTTT
+158 TTELTGKACSETTS

-177 TYAFAKGT
+177 TYSFAKGT

-195 SWFFL
+195 SWYFL
-200 TSDYAFGHSLQKDAS
+200 TSDYAFGHSLQRDAS
-215 HFVEES
+215 RFVEAS
-221 GGKVIGSVRFPFGSP
+221 GGKVLGAVRFPFGSP
-236 DFSSYLLQA
+236 DFSSFLLQA

-257 SGADLLT
+257 SGADLLS

-278 QDLASL
+278 QSLASL

-296 DVAQG
+296 NVAQG

-311 ADEATRAWSKRY
+311 ANDETRAWAKRF

-347 KAVQAAGTDEGKAVA
+347 KAVEAAGTDEGKAVA
-362 AKMREIPVNDFYNKN
+362 AKMKELPVNDFYNKN
-377 VEVRADGRVMHKTY
+377 VQIRADGRVMHKTF

-397 PSESKYRGD
+397 PAESKYRGD
-406 YYKVLAEMSGEQSF
+406 FYQQLAAMSGDESY
-420 KPLVESQCPL
+420 KPLSESECPL
-430 VAKK
+430 VKK

>member
-1 MAAPIP
+1 M
-7 AMTASR
+7 R
-13 WRSEHLTKQMNFSRR
+13 
-28 TIVKAKTL
+28 AKTL
-36 GLAIVALLTVNGVA
+36 GLAIAAMLTVSSVA
-50 RAQISDAAVKI
+50 HAQISDDAVKI

-158 TTELTGKACSDTTT
+158 TTELTGKACSATTT

-185 ASQVTKQGGD
+185 ASQVTKQGGN

-215 HFVEES
+215 RFVEES

-236 DFSSYLLQA
+236 DFSSFLLQA

-257 SGADLLT
+257 SGADLLN

-278 QDLASL
+278 QSLASL

-296 DVAQG
+296 DIAQG

-311 ADEATRAWSKRY
+311 TDETTRAWSKRF

-347 KAVQAAGTDEGKAVA
+347 KAVQAAGTDDGKAVA
-362 AKMREIPVNDFYNKN
+362 AKMREMPVNDFYNKN

-406 YYKVLAEMSGEQSF
+406 YYQVLAEMSGEQSF
-420 KPLVESQCPL
+420 KPLADSQCPL
-430 VAKK
+430 IGNK

>member
-1 MAAPIP
+1 MLMAGSA
-7 AMTASR
+7 
-13 WRSEHLTKQMNFSRR
+13 
-28 TIVKAKTL
+28 
-36 GLAIVALLTVNGVA
+36 
-50 RAQISDAAVKI
+50 AQAQVSDNAVKI

-96 KPITV
+96 KPISV
-101 VTADHQNKPDIAAT
+101 VTADHQNKADIASAI
-115 LSRKWFDTEGVDAI
+115 SRKWFETEGVDTI

-145 RSRNKILLISGAA
+145 RSRGKVLLISGAA
-158 TTELTGKACSDTTT
+158 TTELTGKACSETTS

-195 SWFFL
+195 SWYFL
-200 TSDYAFGHSLQKDAS
+200 TSDYAFGHSLQRDAS
-215 HFVEES
+215 RFVEAS
-221 GGKVIGSVRFPFGSP
+221 GGKVLGSVRFPFGSP
-236 DFSSYLLQA
+236 DFSSFLLQA

-257 SGADLLT
+257 SGADLLS
-264 AIKQAREFGIVQSG
+264 AVKQAREFGIVQSG
-278 QDLASL
+278 QNLASL

-296 DVAQG
+296 NVAQG

-311 ADEATRAWSKRY
+311 ANDETRAWAKRF

-347 KAVQAAGTDEGKAVA
+347 KAVEAAGTDEGTAVA
-362 AKMREIPVNDFYNKN
+362 AKMKEMPVNDFYNTN
-377 VEVRADGRVMHKTY
+377 VQIRADGRVMHKTF

-397 PSESKYRGD
+397 PADSKYRGD
-406 YYKVLAEMSGEQSF
+406 FYQQLAAMSGDESF
-420 KPLVESQCPL
+420 KPLAESECPL
-430 VAKK
+430 VKK